1 MLMKEQNIFTLI
13 HAMDQV
19 TNNLLIR
26 WNKMFNENL
35 GISHILI
42 LSYLNS
48 YGKYRPSDLARL
60 LGLTPPT
67 LTHLSGKL
75 VKKGLIVR
83 VADEE
88 DRRIVYLQITDAGDE
103 MLNKAQEEG
112 RKLRRK
118 LFENLTE
125 EERES
130 LLSVYEKLNK
140 VMSED

>member
-1 MLMKEQNIFTLI
+1 MTVVFLPNNIRLHFT
-13 HAMDQV
+13 
-19 TNNLLIR
+19 
-26 WNKMFNENL
+26 EN
-35 GISHILI
+35 G
-42 LSYLNS
+42 Y
-48 YGKYRPSDLARL
+48 LARL

-75 VKKGLIVR
+75 VKKGLAVR

-88 DRRIVYLQITDAGDE
+88 DRRIVYLQITDAGAE

-112 RKLRRK
+112 RQLRRE

-130 LLSVYEKLNK
+130 LLCVYEKLNK

>member
-1 MLMKEQNIFTLI
+1 MKEQNIFTLI

-48 YGKYRPSDLARL
+48 YVKCRPSDLARL

-75 VKKGLIVR
+75 VQKGLVVR

-88 DRRIVYLQITDAGDE
+88 DRRIVYLQITDTGIE
-103 MLNKAQEEG
+103 MLNKAQEDG
-112 RKLRRK
+112 RQLRRE

-130 LLSVYEKLNK
+130 LLSVYGKLNK

>member
-1 MLMKEQNIFTLI
+1 MKEQNIFTLI

-19 TNNLLIR
+19 TNNLLIK

-35 GISHILI
+35 GVSHILI

-48 YGKYRPSDLARL
+48 YGKCRPSDLARL

-75 VKKGLIVR
+75 VKKELAVR

-88 DRRIVYLQITDAGDE
+88 DRRIVYLQITDAGVG
-103 MLNKAQEEG
+103 MLNKAQEDG
-112 RKLRRK
+112 RQLRRE

-125 EERES
+125 EEREA